1 MRNGGSTAAAER
13 TFRNALGRRGAT
25 DTSTIWRSDFA
36 IAAGP
41 AVAVQPAGVLGV
53 QLARAA
59 EAVEL
64 GERLVNADMDGA
76 HVAGAIERIKTRVSP
91 YNLGVSALF
100 AACAGA
106 FFSRIA
112 GGDWGAFGVTSLAA
126 GAGQFVRILLEARS
140 VPRTPLTAVCALI
153 SALIGT
159 AGLRLGLS
167 HAVSATLLGSV
178 VYMIPGLA
186 LINGFIDAVSDGY
199 LLVGIQRLLDAV
211 SVFLIMAVAVA
222 IADAVL

>member
-1 MRNGGSTAAAER
+1 M
-13 TFRNALGRRGAT
+13 
-25 DTSTIWRSDFA
+25 
-36 IAAGP
+36 
-41 AVAVQPAGVLGV
+41 
-53 QLARAA
+53 
-59 EAVEL
+59 
-64 GERLVNADMDGA
+64 
-76 HVAGAIERIKTRVSP
+76 
-91 YNLGVSALF
+91 
-100 AACAGA
+100 
-106 FFSRIA
+106 
-112 GGDWGAFGVTSLAA
+112 
-126 GAGQFVRILLEARS
+126 
-140 VPRTPLTAVCALI
+140 
-153 SALIGT
+153 IGT